1 MFIHLK
7 NLMKIIIRYDQI
19 SVIREFIETNLNK
32 LIEFSFRLRLKPDTD
47 VSDQS
52 LNSTSSS
59 TKTSF
64 NFLESLSKDIPIEN
78 KHPDAKS

>member
-1 MFIHLK
+1 MKK
-7 NLMKIIIRYDQI
+7 N
-19 SVIREFIETNLNK
+19 SNK
-32 LIEFSFRLRLKPDTD
+32 LIEFSFRLRLKSKTD

-52 LNSTSSS
+52 LDSTSSS

-64 NFLESLSKDIPIEN
+64 NFLESLSEDIPIEN